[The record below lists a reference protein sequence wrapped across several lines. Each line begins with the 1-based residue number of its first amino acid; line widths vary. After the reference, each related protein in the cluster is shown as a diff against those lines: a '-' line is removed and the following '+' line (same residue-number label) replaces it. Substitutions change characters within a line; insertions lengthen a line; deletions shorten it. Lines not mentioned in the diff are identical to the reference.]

1 MKKLPGLAAAVAAML
16 LLGACSRSE
25 SPVMPLPA
33 VVDSFRIGD
42 NLYVRSLAID
52 EATNS
57 LWVGTSGGA
66 MEIDLATYE
75 LVNTFT
81 RADGLANEYVFG
93 IGIDSEGYKWFGT
106 NSGGASRYKDGE
118 WQVFFPM
125 HGLADYWVYV
135 FAEQHD
141 KILWVGTW
149 AGANRIDLETMEITT
164 IRDELI
170 NEWVY
175 GLAVDSQNRV
185 WFGTEGGISMFDG
198 SAWSH
203 WTHENGLGGPNEANA
218 PPSQN
223 TGLGTRD
230 RHDLS
235 VMVGGDASYNPNY
248 VFATLADASD
258 AIWAGTWGA
267 GVSRYSD
274 GEWTSYT
281 SADGLAGNV
290 VYAIAQGPDGAYWF
304 GTNAG
309 LSRFD
314 GSNWTSYGVH
324 DGLLGNDVYAVAIT
338 AGNEIW
344 VGTRRGVARLAVQAE
359 GN

>member
-1 MKKLPGLAAAVAAML
+1 MMKLPGLAALAAVAL
-16 LLGACSRSE
+16 VSACSRTE
-25 SPVMPLPA
+25 SPAEALPA
-33 VVDSFRIGD
+33 VVDSFRVGD

-52 EATNS
+52 AGTNS

-66 MEIDLATYE
+66 MEIDLASYD
-75 LVNTFT
+75 LKNTFT

-93 IGIDSEGYKWFGT
+93 IGVDSEGYKWFGT

-125 HGLADYWVYV
+125 HGLADYWIYV
-135 FAEQHD
+135 FAEQQD
-141 KILWVGTW
+141 KIYWVGTW
-149 AGANRIDLETMEITT
+149 AGANRIDLETMQITT
-164 IRDELI
+164 IKDELI

-175 GLAVDSQNRV
+175 GLTVDSRNRV
-185 WFGTEGGISMFDG
+185 WFGTEGGVSMLDG
-198 SAWSH
+198 NTWAH
-203 WTHENGLGGPNEANA
+203 WTHEDGLGGPNLRNA

-248 VFATLADASD
+248 VFATLADSDD

-267 GVSRYSD
+267 GVSRYSG

-281 SADGLAGNV
+281 VADGLAGNV
-290 VYAIAQGPDGAYWF
+290 VYSIAQGPDGVYWF

-314 GSNWTSYGVH
+314 GRNWKTYGVH
-324 DGLLGNDVYAVAIT
+324 DGLLANDVYAVVVT
-338 AGNEIW
+338 ADNEIW
-344 VGTRRGVARLAVQAE
+344 AGTRRGVARLAVAP
-359 GN
+359 GNN